1 MQSLKLSIEN
11 IVTYLYDPGNM
22 KDFFKPVLENTDH
35 NGDYRYISELWF
47 MKEYLKE
54 SEKKSP
60 TVIENMY
67 NTYTCQS
74 LSI

>member
-1 MQSLKLSIEN
+1 
-11 IVTYLYDPGNM
+11 M

-35 NGDYRYISELWF
+35 NGDYRCISELWF

-54 SEKKSP
+54 SEKRSP

-67 NTYTCQS
+67 NIYTCQS